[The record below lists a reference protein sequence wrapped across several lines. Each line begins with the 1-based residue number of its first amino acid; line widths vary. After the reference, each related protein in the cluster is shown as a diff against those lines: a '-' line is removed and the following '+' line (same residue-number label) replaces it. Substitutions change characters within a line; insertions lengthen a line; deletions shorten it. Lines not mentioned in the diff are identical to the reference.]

1 MLADIDHEI
10 LLHDA
15 TAVAKRALE
24 EDGPGDLTSEVV
36 DAAGLSATG
45 VVEYRSG
52 GVVAGRV
59 YADAVLRLCGCG
71 PMEWLVEEGQSVG
84 PNSDIGRIDSDLA
97 KILRAE
103 RTFLNIMQRSCGIAS
118 AVKAFVDALKGT
130 KCKVLH
136 TRKTAP
142 GLRLLDAYSVRV
154 GGGSLHRL
162 SLASALLVKDNHWQV
177 IAKRCSNLQRAVE
190 KARARGVEG
199 LYVEVETMEQ
209 TKTACEAGA
218 TRLLVDNQDPDG
230 FRKLAKAAKKQNPK
244 IEIEA
249 TGGVSLDTARSFA
262 ENGADFV
269 SVGALTHSVIAA
281 DIAFEVQGEN

>member
-1 MLADIDHEI
+1 MLAEIENEI

-36 DAAGLSATG
+36 DAGGLSATG

-52 GVVAGRV
+52 GVVAGRI
-59 YADAVLRLCGCG
+59 YADAVLQLCGCG
-71 PMEWLVEEGQSVG
+71 PMEWLIEEGQSVK
-84 PNSDIGRIDSDLA
+84 PNSDIGRIEADLA

-103 RTFLNIMQRSCGIAS
+103 RTFLNIMQRSCGIAN
-118 AVKAFVDALKGT
+118 ATKAYVDVLDGT

-142 GLRLLDAYSVRV
+142 GLRLLDAYSIHV

-177 IAKRCSNLQRAVE
+177 ITKRRSNLQRAVE

-209 TKTACEAGA
+209 TKKACAAGA

-230 FRKLAKAAKKQNPK
+230 FRKLAKAAKKLNPK

-249 TGGVSLDTARSFA
+249 TGGVSLETARSFA